1 MSATQPSFATPI
13 PAGLGA
19 LAVACFAF
27 GAVYL
32 EKVTLAG
39 YPLLAAWLIGGGI
52 VQIVTGVIELKD
64 KNITAGNVFLF
75 FSAFFMF
82 SAAFSVLA
90 KFAMV
95 LLVKNG
101 MLPEALL
108 DLKTYKIVEGYCWV
122 GGALFITVIIPSYI
136 KAAPRPLTLMIIM
149 LTACLWLIVGLDLQ
163 LLEDANKF
171 WHHCVGYLLM
181 TSGLIAIYIVGAVC
195 NNSVFGK
202 ELMPLFVPSA
212 KN

>member
-52 VQIVTGVIELKD
+52 VQIVTGLIELKD
-64 KNITAGNVFLF
+64 KNVTAGNVFLF

-82 SAAFSVLA
+82 SAALSVFA
-90 KFAMV
+90 KFVMV
-95 LLVKNG
+95 FLVKNG
-101 MLPEALL
+101 MFSELL
-108 DLKTYKIVEGYCWV
+108 DLKTYKVVEGYCWI

-136 KAAPRPLTLMIIM
+136 KAAPRPLTLMIIL
-149 LTACLWLIVGLDLQ
+149 LTVCLWLIAGLDLQ
-163 LLEDANKF
+163 LIEDPNKF
-171 WHHCVGYLLM
+171 WHHCVGYLVI

-202 ELMPLFVPSA
+202 ELIPLFVPSI
-212 KN
+212 KK